1 MKKKISGSQ
10 ERWPYTWQVVLGF
23 TRWSHVSK
31 VLIAMRKLIVS
42 EKYVEKNNFW
52 PMKIRT
58 NAMKQQQKSLLF
70 SVEAG
75 RGGDTHCLW
84 VESSLWSWL
93 TMANHRASI
102 FLSCTVG
109 TYNYLNYLRVVKWQC
124 LSKHVRKCK
133 FMKRKVIALKILYY
147 MAQVKESE
155 VLCLADVAQSR
166 FGEMGNR

>member
-75 RGGDTHCLW
+75 RGGDTHCL
-84 VESSLWSWL
+84 
-93 TMANHRASI
+93 
-102 FLSCTVG
+102 
-109 TYNYLNYLRVVKWQC
+109 
-124 LSKHVRKCK
+124 
-133 FMKRKVIALKILYY
+133 
-147 MAQVKESE
+147 
-155 VLCLADVAQSR
+155 
-166 FGEMGNR
+166 